1 MMKNKDYN
9 NINISL
15 SDSVALITLNRPSSL
30 NALSEDLLNELEAI
44 LIDIENDKDVLIFII
59 TGANRDDGRP
69 CFSAWADIK
78 NRKMT
83 SSPKGEPLAH
93 TIDGMRDL
101 GNEVFP
107 KNQSRYN
114 EVFTMLENMQTPS
127 IAALDG
133 ICTTGGLELI
143 LSCDMRVVGTAVEI
157 SDWHTKNLQAIGGA
171 GVTSRLPKLIGAAK
185 AKEMLWTGKVI
196 NADEAVAIGL
206 ANQKFS
212 SEKLIEEAMSIAST
226 ISSMSPFAISASK
239 AVINKSQDQSTQDS
253 IRFAQVWSALIAAQ
267 KEDSTSLPPPHP
279 LND

>member
-1 MMKNKDYN
+1 MKIQDYN
-9 NINISL
+9 NINLSL

-44 LIDIENDKDVLIFII
+44 LIDIENDKDILIFII
-59 TGANRDDGRP
+59 TGANREDGRP
-69 CFSAWADIK
+69 CFSAGADIK

-143 LSCDMRVVGTAVEI
+143 LSCDMRIVGAAVEI

-171 GVTSRLPKLIGAAK
+171 GVTSRLPKLVGPSK
-185 AKEMLWTGKVI
+185 AKEILWTGKIV

-212 SEKLIEEAMSIAST
+212 SEKLIEEAMSLAT
-226 ISSMSPFAISASK
+226 TVASMSPFAISASK
-239 AVINKSQDQSTQDS
+239 AVINKSHHQSTQDS
-253 IRFAQVWSALIAAQ
+253 IRFAQIWSALIAAQ
-267 KEDSTSLPPPHP
+267 KEDQASLPPPHP

>member
-1 MMKNKDYN
+1 MKIQDYN
-9 NINISL
+9 NINVSL

-30 NALSEDLLNELEAI
+30 NALSEDLLNELETI
-44 LIDIENDKDVLIFII
+44 LIDIENDKDILIFII
-59 TGANRDDGRP
+59 TGANREDGRP
-69 CFSAWADIK
+69 CFSAGADIK

-171 GVTSRLPKLIGAAK
+171 GVTSRLPKLVGAAK

-196 NADEAVAIGL
+196 NADEAVVIGL

-253 IRFAQVWSALIAAQ
+253 IRFAQIWSALIAAQ
-267 KEDSTSLPPPHP
+267 KEDSASSPPPHP